1 MNYKPLFLI
10 LSLKLMHLRRDL
22 IMKLMQS
29 YVIFETKTDLSDTFS
44 KSDVFDVHVDYE
56 TQS

>member
-1 MNYKPLFLI
+1 
-10 LSLKLMHLRRDL
+10 
-22 IMKLMQS
+22 MKLMQS